1 MVLFNGLALVM
12 MLLIS
17 AEAQGEDINIVNL
30 ATAPASAP
38 FSSPPVSAPAPAPH
52 YVNVSNVLEQAG
64 QFKTFLSLIAGTQA
78 ETQLQTQANNTQQ
91 GLTLFAPLD
100 GAFSSLRPQY
110 KAMLSKLT
118 DEQKTSLVE
127 YHAVPMFYTL
137 GQFQTLSNPLS
148 TMGSYKFNVS
158 AFGAQVN
165 VSTGL
170 VNAPL
175 TSSIFSQA
183 PVAVYEV
190 NKVLLPEEIFGLPI
204 PSPAPSPTPVSAPTP
219 ALSPSAGVQS
229 PLSSSDHTNGA
240 AHTWHLNAKDL
251 AIQSGLAMFGFLFL
265 LLNQQCV

>member
-1 MVLFNGLALVM
+1 MMPLFSGIALVI
-12 MLLIS
+12 MLVIS
-17 AEAQGEDINIVNL
+17 AQAQGKDINIVYL
-30 ATAPASAP
+30 ATAPASTP
-38 FSSPPVSAPAPAPH
+38 FSSPPGPAPAPAPH

-64 QFKTFLSLIAGTQA
+64 QFKTFLSLIAGTQV

-91 GLTLFAPLD
+91 GLTLFAPSD
-100 GAFSSLRPQY
+100 SAFSSLRPQY
-110 KAMLSKLT
+110 KVMLRKLT
-118 DEQKTSLVE
+118 DEQKTTLVE
-127 YHAVPMFYTL
+127 YHAVPMFYSL
-137 GQFQTLSNPLS
+137 GQFQSLSGPIS

-204 PSPAPSPTPVSAPTP
+204 PTPAPSPTPVSAPTP
-219 ALSPSAGVQS
+219 ALSPSDGLQS
-229 PLSSSDHTNGA
+229 PLSSSDHTNAA
-240 AHTWHLNAKDL
+240 AHTWHLNAKGL
-251 AIQSGLAMFGFLFL
+251 VIQSGVAMFGFLFL
-265 LLNQQCV
+265 LLNQ

>member
-1 MVLFNGLALVM
+1 MPLFNGIALAIILI
-12 MLLIS
+12 IS
-17 AEAQGEDINIVNL
+17 AQAQGTDINIVYL
-30 ATAPASAP
+30 AKAPASAP
-38 FSSPPVSAPAPAPH
+38 FSSSPVPAPAPAPL

-64 QFKTFLSLIAGTQA
+64 QFKTFLSLIAGTKV

-91 GLTLFAPLD
+91 GLTLFAPSD

-110 KAMLSKLT
+110 KAMLRMLT

-127 YHAVPMFYTL
+127 YHALPMFYSL
-137 GQFQTLSNPLS
+137 GQFQTLSGPLS

-175 TSSIFSQA
+175 TSSVFSQA

-204 PSPAPSPTPVSAPTP
+204 PTPAPSPEPVSAPTP

-229 PLSSSDHTNGA
+229 PLSSSDHTNAA
-240 AHTWHLNAKDL
+240 AHTWPLNAKGSV
-251 AIQSGLAMFGFLFL
+251 IQSGLFMFVFLFL
-265 LLNQQCV
+265 LLNQ